1 MKVAIAADGTEVAP
15 HFGRCEGYVIA
26 EIGDGTVG
34 ERERITNPGHE
45 PGRLPA
51 LLHDHG
57 VECIVA
63 GGMGPRAIG
72 LFDAYGIAQV
82 TGVQGSIEAALE
94 KLADGSLE
102 AGESACHH

>member
-1 MKVAIAADGTEVAP
+1 MKVAIAADGTEVAA

-26 EIGDGTVG
+26 DIEDGQVV
-34 ERERITNPGHE
+34 EQERITNPGHE

-51 LLHDHG
+51 LLWGHG

-72 LFDAYGIAQV
+72 LFDAYGIAQI
-82 TGVQGSIEAALE
+82 TGVRGSIDATLE
-94 KLADGSLE
+94 KLADDSLE